1 MRVVVVLLCFTVPS
15 ADEQIDPLVIN
26 LFFWS
31 SGARRVFFLAS
42 SSSAHFGPFHILS
55 GQTQHV
61 WPFFYASS
69 DGKSPGAVFTKKLK
83 RIICIFLQSALRYCY
98 SGGQQWIFWSFIF
111 RFKKFVWDGIEQGRA
126 PGVQYGVHGAWK
138 RSREMRCRDLSAGG
152 GEAEEALI
160 ALCCSFWPKIRRRN
174 CMLFFKQKNGRQM
187 ASRESDC
194 SGSKKKSNPCEGMP
208 SVNDFDFFK
217 IRMKIEKNELHWVGR
232 SKEALCL
239 RKKLF

>member
-1 MRVVVVLLCFTVPS
+1 M
-15 ADEQIDPLVIN
+15 
-26 LFFWS
+26 
-31 SGARRVFFLAS
+31 
-42 SSSAHFGPFHILS
+42 
-55 GQTQHV
+55 
-61 WPFFYASS
+61 
-69 DGKSPGAVFTKKLK
+69 
-83 RIICIFLQSALRYCY
+83 
-98 SGGQQWIFWSFIF
+98 
-111 RFKKFVWDGIEQGRA
+111 
-126 PGVQYGVHGAWK
+126 QYGVHGAWK

-217 IRMKIEKNELHWVGR
+217 IRIKIEKNELH
-232 SKEALCL
+232 
-239 RKKLF
+239 